1 MPIDYSTNINKGYG
15 FVVFKKA
22 SEAAKAVE
30 GKYMVIPKIPKTNL
44 LLLFISLL
52 PRSNNMFG
60 LYY

>member
-1 MPIDYSTNINKGYG
+1 MPIDYSTNTNKGYG

-30 GKYMVIPKIPKTNL
+30 GKYIPKIQKTIL

-52 PRSNNMFG
+52 PKNQNTKAQVIKF
-60 LYY
+60 